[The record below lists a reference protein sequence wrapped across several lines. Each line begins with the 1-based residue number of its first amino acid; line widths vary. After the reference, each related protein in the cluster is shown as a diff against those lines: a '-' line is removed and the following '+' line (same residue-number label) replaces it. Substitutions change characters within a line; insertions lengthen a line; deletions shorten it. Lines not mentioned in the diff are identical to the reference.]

1 MLKRVIFGC
10 KTSDADIAVIKN
22 LLPEEM
28 IYSKCVLNE
37 YEYKIDIIDV

>member
-10 KTSDADIAVIKN
+10 KTSDADIAVVKG
-22 LLPEEM
+22 LLPDEM
-28 IYSKCVLNE
+28 TYAKCVLNE